1 MSVRL
6 IIGRSGTGKTSKCL
20 EEIKDK
26 LLENPKGNPILYIVP
41 DQMTFLSEYQ
51 LIQTPWTWWN
61 DSSASIF
68 VHPSSMEGTSR
79 NGRDEPLS
87 FK

>member
-26 LLENPKGNPILYIVP
+26 LLENPKGIPFFILF
-41 DQMTFLSEYQ
+41 Q
-51 LIQTPWTWWN
+51 N
-61 DSSASIF
+61 
-68 VHPSSMEGTSR
+68 
-79 NGRDEPLS
+79 
-87 FK
+87 K

>member
-51 LIQTPWTWWN
+51 LIQHSRPRWN

-68 VHPSSMEGTSR
+68 IHSSSMEGSSR
-79 NGRDEPLS
+79 NGWD
-87 FK
+87 